1 VGVPKPPLF
10 TSDSSNNKLTGT
22 QEVRSYLCQPSS
34 PSRVW
39 LVDTPGFDDSLRS
52 EVEILEEIA
61 AWLAREYKQQAKL
74 RGIIYL
80 HAITANRM
88 TGSAKRNLHMFKQ
101 LCGPDA
107 FSRII
112 LASTMWEDVSQ
123 SAGAKRELQLKENP
137 EVWGHMIANGSKL
150 TRHSNTPASAMAI
163 VKNVLQ
169 ASSKEIV
176 DQGRSLQQTEAGKA
190 VQSLLAEERE
200 KMEAKIAEIDTLRKN
215 DKKANSEEKRR
226 LRDEMAR
233 NEERQN
239 RLRRTE
245 MRDLLETHERR
256 ISEMARKNE
265 AKTEE
270 AERKANLR
278 MQMAIQD
285 ERRNYE
291 KQRAQERAISEKKQ
305 SEARKESRKILEQER
320 ALYKKQ
326 AASYASRAE
335 KSERENRRQQD
346 QQRLAL
352 EGQVRQI
359 NAMRASSEKEHREN
373 EKSRKEA
380 EDWRKQFAANK
391 TATKL
396 NDNPATAQPSRVSVP
411 TMEIPKMSLRQI
423 TPDSPPFVW
432 DVSNSS
438 VRLTTHFAYTRAY
451 TAVS

>member
-1 VGVPKPPLF
+1 
-10 TSDSSNNKLTGT
+10 
-22 QEVRSYLCQPSS
+22 
-34 PSRVW
+34 
-39 LVDTPGFDDSLRS
+39 
-52 EVEILEEIA
+52 
-61 AWLAREYKQQAKL
+61 
-74 RGIIYL
+74 
-80 HAITANRM
+80 M
-88 TGSAKRNLHMFKQ
+88 TGSAKRNLYMFKQ

-107 FSRII
+107 FSRIV

-163 VKNVLQ
+163 VQTVLRN
-169 ASSKEIV
+169 SSKEGEVALDIQKQIV

-226 LRDEMAR
+226 LREEMAR

-239 RLRRTE
+239 RLRRTD
-245 MRDLLETHERR
+245 MRDLQERNERR
-256 ISEMARKNE
+256 ISDLARKNE
-265 AKTEE
+265 AKAEK

-278 MQMAIQD
+278 MQD

-305 SEARKESRKILEQER
+305 SEDRKESRKLLDQER

-335 KSERENRRQQD
+335 ESERENRRQQD
-346 QQRLAL
+346 QQRLAF
-352 EGQVRQI
+352 EGQVRQV
-359 NAMRASSEKEHREN
+359 NAMRASSEKDRREN
-373 EKSRKEA
+373 EKSRRESEKSRKEA
-380 EDWRKQFAANK
+380 EDWRKQFAATK
-391 TATKL
+391 TAPKL

-411 TMEIPKMSLRQI
+411 TMEIPKMPLREI

-432 DVSNSS
+432 KVSNSS
-438 VRLTTHFAYTRAY
+438 VRLTAHFAYTRAY
-451 TAVS
+451 CRIVIWHHRSPLILQSLGRQDLSQQRSDLFPSRFSRHLSIEV

>member
-22 QEVRSYLCQPSS
+22 QEVRSYLCQQSS

-107 FSRII
+107 FSRIV

-163 VKNVLQ
+163 VQTVLRN
-169 ASSKEIV
+169 SSKEGEVALDIQKQIV

-226 LRDEMAR
+226 LREEMAR

-239 RLRRTE
+239 RLRRTD
-245 MRDLLETHERR
+245 MRDLQERNERR
-256 ISEMARKNE
+256 ITRLRRRRPSAKRTSGCRMRGAIMRSSERRNGRFPRRSSQKIERNPGNYWTRNAHSIRNRPP
-265 AKTEE
+265 ATQ
-270 AERKANLR
+270 AERKNQR
-278 MQMAIQD
+278 
-285 ERRNYE
+285 ERIAGSR
-291 KQRAQERAISEKKQ
+291 IS
-305 SEARKESRKILEQER
+305 
-320 ALYKKQ
+320 
-326 AASYASRAE
+326 
-335 KSERENRRQQD
+335 
-346 QQRLAL
+346 
-352 EGQVRQI
+352 
-359 NAMRASSEKEHREN
+359 NA
-373 EKSRKEA
+373 
-380 EDWRKQFAANK
+380 
-391 TATKL
+391 
-396 NDNPATAQPSRVSVP
+396 
-411 TMEIPKMSLRQI
+411 
-423 TPDSPPFVW
+423 
-432 DVSNSS
+432 
-438 VRLTTHFAYTRAY
+438 
-451 TAVS
+451 